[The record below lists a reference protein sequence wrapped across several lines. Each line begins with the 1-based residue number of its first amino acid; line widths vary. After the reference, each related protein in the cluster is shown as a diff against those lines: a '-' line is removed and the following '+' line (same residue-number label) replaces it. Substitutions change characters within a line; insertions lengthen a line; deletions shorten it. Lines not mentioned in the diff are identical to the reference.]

1 MKIYKIYFLI
11 FFLFSIFTSIST
23 AQTYPIKAIK
33 LVVSF
38 PPGGGADITARIVQ
52 NKLSENLGVPI
63 IIDNKGGA
71 NGILGAEIVAKSQ
84 PDGYTILLTD
94 RGALGINPSLYKKL
108 PYNPLTDFE
117 YIGIGSFGPYVLAIN
132 SSIPAKTYQEFI
144 AYAKS
149 KPNSLN
155 YASFGVGS
163 MPQLNMEAFCFAN
176 DIKIKHIPYRGGGPA
191 VAALLSGEVDA
202 TVVTAPALLQFI
214 KDGKIKA
221 LVIGSTK
228 RSSLLPNVPSI
239 LEVGGQVDTF
249 IQTFFGFAAPA
260 GTPKNIILKLS
271 QEFKKVFTD
280 KEFADKFNELGL
292 FVDGGSSEEMMNTV
306 KSDIPKF
313 AKLIN
318 QIGIQPE

>member
-11 FFLFSIFTSIST
+11 FFLFSIFISISS

-202 TVVTAPALLQFI
+202 TVVTAPAILQFI

-313 AKLIN
+313 AKLIT

>member
-11 FFLFSIFTSIST
+11 FFFFAILSSISS
-23 AQTYPIKAIK
+23 AQTYPIKTIK

-52 NKLSENLGVPI
+52 NKLSENFGVPI
-63 IIDNKGGA
+63 VIDNKGGA

-132 SSIPAKTYQEFI
+132 ASIPAKTYQEFI

-163 MPQLNMEAFCFAN
+163 MPQLNMEAFCLAN

-221 LVIGSTK
+221 LVIGATK

-313 AKLIN
+313 AKLIT

>member
-11 FFLFSIFTSIST
+11 FFFFAILSSISS
-23 AQTYPIKAIK
+23 AQTYPIKTIK

-52 NKLSENLGVPI
+52 NKLSENFGVPI
-63 IIDNKGGA
+63 VIDNKGGA

-132 SSIPAKTYQEFI
+132 ASIPAKTYQEFI

-155 YASFGVGS
+155 YASFGV
-163 MPQLNMEAFCFAN
+163 C
-176 DIKIKHIPYRGGGPA
+176 
-191 VAALLSGEVDA
+191 
-202 TVVTAPALLQFI
+202 
-214 KDGKIKA
+214 
-221 LVIGSTK
+221 
-228 RSSLLPNVPSI
+228 PNSI
-239 LEVGGQVDTF
+239 WRH
-249 IQTFFGFAAPA
+249 
-260 GTPKNIILKLS
+260 
-271 QEFKKVFTD
+271 
-280 KEFADKFNELGL
+280 
-292 FVDGGSSEEMMNTV
+292 FV
-306 KSDIPKF
+306 
-313 AKLIN
+313 
-318 QIGIQPE
+318 

>member
-11 FFLFSIFTSIST
+11 FFLFSIFISISS

-63 IIDNKGGA
+63 IIDNKAGA

-202 TVVTAPALLQFI
+202 TVVTAPAILQFI

-313 AKLIN
+313 AKLIT

>member
-313 AKLIN
+313 AKLIH

>member
-11 FFLFSIFTSIST
+11 FFFFAILSSISS
-23 AQTYPIKAIK
+23 AQTYPIKTIK

-52 NKLSENLGVPI
+52 NKLSENFGVPI
-63 IIDNKGGA
+63 VIDNKGGA

-132 SSIPAKTYQEFI
+132 ASIPAKTYQEFI

-163 MPQLNMEAFCFAN
+163 MPQLNMEAFCLAN

-313 AKLIN
+313 AKLIT

>member
-52 NKLSENLGVPI
+52 NKLSENFGVPI
-63 IIDNKGGA
+63 VIDNKGGA

-132 SSIPAKTYQEFI
+132 ASIPAKTYQEFI

-163 MPQLNMEAFCFAN
+163 MPQLNMEAFCLAN

-221 LVIGSTK
+221 LVIGATK

-313 AKLIN
+313 AKLIT

>member
-1 MKIYKIYFLI
+1 
-11 FFLFSIFTSIST
+11 
-23 AQTYPIKAIK
+23 
-33 LVVSF
+33 
-38 PPGGGADITARIVQ
+38 
-52 NKLSENLGVPI
+52 
-63 IIDNKGGA
+63 
-71 NGILGAEIVAKSQ
+71 
-84 PDGYTILLTD
+84 
-94 RGALGINPSLYKKL
+94 
-108 PYNPLTDFE
+108 
-117 YIGIGSFGPYVLAIN
+117 
-132 SSIPAKTYQEFI
+132 
-144 AYAKS
+144 
-149 KPNSLN
+149 
-155 YASFGVGS
+155 
-163 MPQLNMEAFCFAN
+163 MPQLNMEAFCLAN

-221 LVIGSTK
+221 LVIGATK

-313 AKLIN
+313 AKLIT

>member
-23 AQTYPIKAIK
+23 AQTYPIKTIK

-52 NKLSENLGVPI
+52 NKLSENFGVPI
-63 IIDNKGGA
+63 VIDNKGGA

-132 SSIPAKTYQEFI
+132 ASIPAKTYQEFI

-163 MPQLNMEAFCFAN
+163 MPQLNMEAFCLAN

-221 LVIGSTK
+221 LVIGATK

-313 AKLIN
+313 AKLIT

>member
-11 FFLFSIFTSIST
+11 FFFFAILSSISS
-23 AQTYPIKAIK
+23 AQTYPIKTIK

-63 IIDNKGGA
+63 VIDNKGGA

-163 MPQLNMEAFCFAN
+163 MPQLNMEAFCLAN

-221 LVIGSTK
+221 LVIGATK

-280 KEFADKFNELGL
+280 KEFSDKFNELGL

-313 AKLIN
+313 AKLIT